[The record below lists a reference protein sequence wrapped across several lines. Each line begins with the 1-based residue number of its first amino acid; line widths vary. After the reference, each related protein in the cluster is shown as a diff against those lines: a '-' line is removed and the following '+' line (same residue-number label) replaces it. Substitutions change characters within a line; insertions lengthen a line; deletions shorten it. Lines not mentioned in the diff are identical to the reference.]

1 MATPTTINKDKKPA
15 KTSPTAQRQMRKAQ
29 CNLGA
34 SIKSLCCEDFDLD
47 FLDMY
52 KAEISADS
60 TVKTA
65 GQMASFERCR
75 KQLDCVE
82 L

>member
-34 SIKSLCCEDFDLD
+34 SIKSGFCEDFDFD
-47 FLDMY
+47 FLDMA
-52 KAEISADS
+52 KAEITADRI
-60 TVKTA
+60 VKLPGRGRNLNVA
-65 GQMASFERCR
+65 ESN
-75 KQLDCVE
+75 
-82 L
+82 